1 MIELEIETAEAG
13 LRLDVVLVRRVPGM
27 SRAKAREMVE
37 EGVIRVNGRSPR
49 KGLRLAPG
57 DRVILARAPAPSDFP
72 ATPDPRMPLAIVHED
87 PWLVVVD
94 KPAGVPS
101 HPLRV
106 HEIGTIASA
115 LVARFPEMSGVG
127 YRLREPGILHR
138 LDTDTSG
145 LMVAARDEIAFES
158 LRVALRAGRIDKR
171 YVALVDGRIEA
182 PRTIDLPIAPHPRDP
197 RRVVT
202 IDGTKGSRP
211 AHTKITRVE
220 AIGAYTRIEVAAAH
234 ATRHQI
240 RAHLAAIGHPLAG
253 DALYGGSSLPTLPRH
268 FLHASS
274 IELEH
279 PDSGQS
285 LCFRSPLPKELET
298 ALDRARS

>member
-37 EGVIRVNGRSPR
+37 SGVIRVNGRNPR

-72 ATPDPRMPLAIVHED
+72 ATPDPRMPLVIVHED
-87 PWLVVVD
+87 PWIVVVD

-101 HPLRV
+101 HPLRE

-138 LDTDTSG
+138 LDSDTSG
-145 LMVAARDEIAFES
+145 VMLAARDEITFEK
-158 LRVALRAGRIDKR
+158 LRIALRSGRIDKR
-171 YVALVDGRIEA
+171 YTALVDGCIAA
-182 PRTIDLPIAPHPRDP
+182 PRHIDLPIAPHPRDP
-197 RRVVT
+197 RRVAT
-202 IDGTKGSRP
+202 TPGLKGARP
-211 AHTKITRVE
+211 AHSEITRVE
-220 AIGAYTRIEVAAAH
+220 RVGAYTRIEVAASH
-234 ATRHQI
+234 ATRHQV

-253 DALYGGSSLPTLPRH
+253 DALYGGSSLPSLAHH
-268 FLHASS
+268 FLHASR

-279 PDSGQS
+279 PDSGRA
-285 LCFRSPLPKELET
+285 LRFTSPLPPALELVL
-298 ALDRARS
+298 AHAV